1 MNIDLVTDSKVTTCM
16 SFNGFEFDYLSDRW
30 TLKRDVTVLVDFL
43 DSFEQPLQEDI
54 RETLVFYAETLSAD
68 HTSNIAKSLNLYKKL
83 TGENNLTEQGFASFK
98 NKLPKNEWYKVSI
111 VRGLIRQMRFLGLDK
126 HIDDAVFK
134 LTDQWRLGGN
144 DKGIAVLTLDPLT
157 GPFSDLEFEAIG
169 LHSAHRYAE
178 GELRTDEY
186 ACLSMFKASG
196 RRSVQIASIKCKDFS
211 YSAKY
216 TGTPM
221 YVVLIPKAKVCGG
234 KFRSHFKPYALVN
247 SVAQIVEKHIKEQT
261 AKVESALGR
270 KMTIEEKGEL
280 PLFIDVDTIDEIQSL
295 TPDSMMDY
303 LKSELPHIKTS
314 NLTNKLNR
322 AVNKLNII
330 SERTGEPLKSTSYR
344 FRYTLGT
351 RAAREGAGTLT
362 IANLLDHSD
371 TQNVHVYV
379 ANTPEH
385 AVHIS
390 RIMNQPL
397 ARYASAFAGKLVED
411 EDEANSENAGAARIP
426 CREKDCDVGSCG
438 TSSFCQDYAPIACYL
453 CPKFLP
459 WAHAPHHL
467 ILEWLV
473 EERERLKADTNGD
486 MQIVS
491 INDRV
496 ILAVCQ
502 VIQLCRE
509 HNNG

>member
-1 MNIDLVTDSKVTTCM
+1 MNFGFARDSKVTILT
-16 SFNGFEFDYLSDRW
+16 SHNGFEFDYLSDRW
-30 TLKRDVTVLVDFL
+30 TLNRDVTVSMVFL
-43 DSFEQPLQEDI
+43 NSFVQPLQDDV
-54 RETLVFYAETLSAD
+54 REAFAYFAECHAP
-68 HTSNIAKSLNLYKKL
+68 KYVGNLISMVKL
-83 TGENNLTEQGFASFK
+83 YLRESERDDFSEIGFLSFK
-98 NKLPKNEWYKVSI
+98 NKMSKPHQYKVAY
-111 VRGLIRQMRFLGLDK
+111 VRGFVRQMRLLGLDK
-126 HIDDAVFK
+126 HIDDAVYK
-134 LTDQWRLGGN
+134 LTDQWTLQGN
-144 DKGIAVLTLDPLT
+144 VKGVAVLTLDPET

-169 LHSAHRYAE
+169 LHAAHKYAE
-178 GELRTDEY
+178 GKLTTSEY

-196 RRSVQIASIKCKDFS
+196 RRATQIASIKCKDFS
-211 YSAKY
+211 YSSKY
-216 TGTPM
+216 TCSPA
-221 YVVLIPKAKVCGG
+221 YVVLIPKAKVRGG
-234 KFRSHFKPYALVN
+234 KFRSTLKPYALAN
-247 SVAQIVEKHIKEQT
+247 SVAQVVELHIKELT
-261 AKVESALGR
+261 DKVENALGR
-270 KMTIEEKGEL
+270 KITPEEKGEL
-280 PLFIDVDTIDEIQSL
+280 PLFIGGSTVEELQSIG
-295 TPDSMMDY
+295 PDSLIDY
-303 LKSELPHIKTS
+303 LKSELPHIKT
-314 NLTNKLNR
+314 NDLTNKLNR
-322 AVNKLNII
+322 AVKKLKII
-330 SERTGEPLKSTSYR
+330 SERTGKPLKSTGYR

-371 TQNVHVYV
+371 TQNVQVYV

-390 RIMNQPL
+390 KIMNQPL

-411 EDEANSENAGAARIP
+411 EVEANTENTGAARIP
-426 CREKDCDVGSCG
+426 CREKDCDVGSC
-438 TSSFCQDYAPIACYL
+438 SSNSFCQNYAPIACYV

-473 EERERLKADTNGD
+473 EERERLKVDTSGD

-509 HNNG
+509 HNDG